1 MFETAIEIL
10 NSVPWYWV
18 LIIALLTT
26 MIENLF
32 PPAPGD
38 SIIVFAGT
46 LIALGTVGFIPLL
59 IATTIGSVLGFIIM
73 FLLGRNL
80 DEKIMQSSIFSFIS
94 RDGIKKV
101 EKWFQK
107 YGYALIVANR
117 FLSGTRA
124 VISFFAGM
132 SHLVFW
138 KTVLL
143 SALSALLWNG
153 ILLSL
158 GALFGEHLD
167 QIIAYMK
174 LYGKILLPI
183 GAIILIALGI
193 HWYRSN
199 KKSNQSSQQTEE
211 L

>member
-1 MFETAIEIL
+1 MFETAIEFL
-10 NSVPWYWV
+10 TSVSWYWV

-59 IATTIGSVLGFIIM
+59 IATTLGSVLGFIIM
-73 FLLGRNL
+73 FILGRNV
-80 DEKIMQSSIFSFIS
+80 DEKMMNSSLFSFIS

-101 EKWFQK
+101 ESWFQK
-107 YGYALIVANR
+107 YGYGLIVANR

-138 KTVLL
+138 KTVVL
-143 SALSALLWNG
+143 SAVSALLWNG
-153 ILLSL
+153 ILLGL

-167 QIIAYMK
+167 EIFEYMK

-183 GAIILIALGI
+183 GGIVILGFVIN
-193 HWYRSN
+193 WYLKRR
-199 KKSNQSSQQTEE
+199 KATQ
-211 L
+211 

>member
-1 MFETAIEIL
+1 MFETAIEFL
-10 NSVPWYWV
+10 TSVSWYWV
-18 LIIALLTT
+18 LVIALLTT

-46 LIALGTVGFIPLL
+46 LIALGTVGFVPLL
-59 IATTIGSVLGFIIM
+59 LATTLGSVLGFIIM

-80 DEKIMQSSIFSFIS
+80 DEKMMKSSLFSFIS

-101 EKWFQK
+101 ESWFQK
-107 YGYALIVANR
+107 YGYGLIVANR

-138 KTVLL
+138 KTVVL
-143 SALSALLWNG
+143 SAVSALLWNG
-153 ILLSL
+153 ILLGL

-167 QIIAYMK
+167 EIFQYMK

-183 GAIILIALGI
+183 GGIVVLGFVI
-193 HWYRSN
+193 NWYIKRRKTS
-199 KKSNQSSQQTEE
+199 QSSQQTEE

>member
-1 MFETAIEIL
+1 MFETTIEFL
-10 NSVPWYWV
+10 SNVSWYWV
-18 LIIALLTT
+18 LIIALITT
-26 MIENLF
+26 MVENLF

-80 DEKIMQSSIFSFIS
+80 DEKIMHSSLFSFIS
-94 RDGIKKV
+94 RDGIKRV
-101 EKWFQK
+101 ESWFQK

-132 SHLVFW
+132 SHLKFW
-138 KTVLL
+138 KTVVL

-167 QIIAYMK
+167 EIIAYMK

-183 GAIILIALGI
+183 GGLIILGLGI
-193 HWYRSN
+193 NWYLKNR
-199 KKSNQSSQQTEE
+199 KSNQPSQQNEE